1 MKTFFAN
8 MFKGLTVTRI
18 VLMCIGVFFIGMS
31 VSLSRLSSLGT
42 DPFSCMNL
50 GVSSVLRDVTGSDFF
65 TYANYQLLV
74 NLVLLIPMFI
84 FMLKGIGIGT
94 IINMVFVGYSADL
107 CMYVYKMFNLTPEVL
122 KDNMVIRVICMILA
136 LLVLTFG
143 VALYMQCNRGIAPY
157 DALAP
162 IMEDKTN
169 GKLKYAIGRIITDCL
184 CVLIGFLAGS
194 VVGIN
199 TLVMMFGTGPF
210 VSFFRNNVAKKI
222 IPDEQ

>member
-1 MKTFFAN
+1 MKDFFVN
-8 MFKGLTVTRI
+8 MFKGLTLKRV

-31 VSLSRLSSLGT
+31 VSLSRLSGLGT

-50 GVSSVLRDVTGSDFF
+50 GVSAVLRRITGSDFF

-84 FMLKGIGIGT
+84 FMIKGIGVGT
-94 IINMVFVGYSADL
+94 VINMVFVGYSADF
-107 CMYVYKMFNLTPEVL
+107 CMYIYKFFNVTPDTFS
-122 KDNMVIRVICMILA
+122 DNMIIRVVLMILA

-143 VALYMQCNRGIAPY
+143 VALYMQCDRGIAPY

-162 IMEDKTN
+162 IIELKSS
-169 GKLKYAIGRIITDCL
+169 GRVKYAIGRIITDCI
-184 CVLIGFLAGS
+184 CVLIGFLTGS

-199 TLVMMFGTGPF
+199 TLLMMFGTGPF
-210 VSFFRNNVAKKI
+210 VTFFRNNVAGKI
-222 IPDEQ
+222 IPNE